1 MLGWFRALMPREDK
15 FFVLFAQHSEL
26 LVKGALELDRL
37 LAGGD
42 TIEEACEAIVTLEH
56 AADDV
61 TREVMQA
68 VRRSFITPFDRADVQ
83 ELIQSMDD
91 AIDRMNGAVKTVRLF
106 EIKTFEP
113 NMQAIGKVIVEA
125 SRLLA
130 EAVPLLDRP
139 GTNVQRL
146 VGLTERIVEAEGRVD
161 DLHDEGLKLLFKAY
175 GQAAPMT
182 FYIGNELYA
191 ALEKVM
197 DRFEDVA
204 NEISAIVIESV

>member
-15 FFVLFAQHSEL
+15 FFVLFGQHSEL
-26 LVKGALELDRL
+26 LVEGALELDRL
-37 LAGGD
+37 LGGGD
-42 TIEEACEAIVTLEH
+42 TIEDACERIVALEH

-106 EIKTFEP
+106 EITQFEP

-130 EAVPLLDRP
+130 EAVPLLDKP

-146 VGLTERIVEAEGRVD
+146 VGLAEQIVEAEGRVD

-175 GQAAPMT
+175 GHTAPMT